1 MRAAFHAIREAIT
14 APLTVSQEG
23 KLTPE
28 EFVRSGDAL
37 VNAFPSFK
45 WSSSTTNQKSY
56 LPPDK
61 QFLVMRNVACRS
73 RVSDASAATPVVES
87 SDDWNQIAETTQV
100 PDTYD
105 DIDNYIDPSIVA
117 TSMADTGMIQPGAA
131 LRLYDLYLIY
141 DTYYACPRSYL
152 VGKQP
157 NGRPLNPEEMM
168 QDIQQD
174 YIDKT
179 ATIERHPYDPDVLTI
194 SIHPCRHVQAMKRI
208 FSQMPLA
215 SVEQYMPAFLKM
227 LGSMIPTMEYDYTV
241 SI

>member
-1 MRAAFHAIREAIT
+1 MRAAFHAIREALT
-14 APLTVSQEG
+14 TPLTVSQEG

-28 EFVRSGDAL
+28 EFVRSGDSL
-37 VNAFPSFK
+37 VQAFPTFRWHGNSALTK
-45 WSSSTTNQKSY
+45 PY

-61 QFLVMRNVACRS
+61 QYLIMRNIACRE
-73 RVSDASAATPVVES
+73 RVSSVATSATISEAA
-87 SDDWNQIAETTQV
+87 DDWNQVATTS
-100 PDTYD
+100 PEETYD
-105 DIDNYIDPSIVA
+105 DLDNYRDPSVSAIEA
-117 TSMADTGMIQPGAA
+117 ADAGVQRTGD
-131 LRLYDLYLIY
+131 LRLYDMYLVY

-152 VGKQP
+152 VGKHL
-157 NGRPLNPEEMM
+157 NGRPLSPDEMM

-179 ATIERHPYDPDVLTI
+179 ATLERHPYDPDLLTV
-194 SIHPCRHVQAMKRI
+194 SIHPCRHAQAMKRI

-227 LGSMIPTMEYDYTV
+227 LGSMIPTMEYDYTI

>member
-14 APLTVSQEG
+14 SPLTVSQEG

-37 VNAFPSFK
+37 VQSFPTFR
-45 WSSSTTNQKSY
+45 WSSSATHLKSY
-56 LPPDK
+56 LPPNK
-61 QFLVMRNVACRS
+61 QFLVMHNVACRS
-73 RVSDASAATPVVES
+73 RVSDASASTPVFES
-87 SDDWNQIAETTQV
+87 SDDWNQVATTQI
-100 PDTYD
+100 PETYD
-105 DIDNYIDPSIVA
+105 DLENYIDPAVVSTA
-117 TSMADTGMIQPGAA
+117 ASDTGMQQPGAA
-131 LRLYDLYLIY
+131 LRLYDLYLVY

-152 VGKQP
+152 VGKHT
-157 NGRPLNPEEMM
+157 NGRPLSPEEMM

-179 ATIERHPYDPDVLTI
+179 ATIERHPYEPDTLTV